1 MKKYFLMTVIFAAML
16 FAVPFIRA
24 VGGSVFSSGYERP
37 EKIRLLNTDTG
48 QAEEISMEDYITGC
62 LFAQIPVDYEEEALK
77 AQAVCAYTYAL
88 RIILNNR
95 ENPRNAPENADIS
108 DSGLT
113 YQPYFT
119 EEKARLYYGEDYDR
133 YIDKVRSA
141 AKFGINHVITYEN
154 KPIYAVYHSVSTGW
168 TNSALYVWGID
179 LPYLISVESPWD
191 KGYYNYLCTNEMT
204 TESTR
209 AALLD
214 YSRDIAMPID
224 YSEWFTENNTNEKGY
239 VISIKVGDAVLSGGD
254 VWRIF
259 GLRSTAFAVSFSGNV
274 FTFTTKGYGHGAG
287 MSQYGANC
295 MAKSGKT
302 WEEILRYY
310 YSGISIA

>member
-1 MKKYFLMTVIFAAML
+1 MMTVIFAVML
-16 FAVPFIRA
+16 IVFPFVFT
-24 VGGSVFSSGYERP
+24 VGGSAFSGGFDRP
-37 EKIRLLNTDTG
+37 EKIRLLLTDTG
-48 QAEEISMEDYITGC
+48 EITEISMEDYVTGC

-88 RIILNNR
+88 RIIRNNKD
-95 ENPRNAPENADIS
+95 NPAGAPENADIS
-108 DSGLT
+108 DSGAL

-119 EEKARLYYGEDYDR
+119 EEKAREYYGSDYDK
-133 YIDKVRSA
+133 YIEKVKNA
-141 AKFGINHVITYEN
+141 AKFGVGHVITYEN
-154 KPIYAVYHSVSTGW
+154 QPIYAVYHSVSTGD

-179 LPYLISVESPWD
+179 LPYLVSVPSPPD
-191 KGYYNYLCTNEMT
+191 KEYHNYLCTNEMT
-204 TESTR
+204 TESVR
-209 AALLD
+209 AALLR

-239 VISIKVGDAVLSGGD
+239 VISVKVGDKTLSGGE

-259 GLRSTAFAVSFSGNV
+259 GLRSTAFSVSFNGNV

-287 MSQYGANC
+287 MSQYGANE
-295 MAKSGKT
+295 MARSGKD

-310 YSGISIA
+310 YTGVKII